1 MMRRLKSQG
10 VTVMLTTHYIEEAE
24 ALCDRVGI
32 LSRGRLI
39 ALDTPRALNEQ
50 VGGFV
55 VESLDGGRKK
65 YLLVKDKQEAY
76 ALAQA
81 EPEGVIIRETNLED
95 VFIKLTGERLA

>member
-1 MMRRLKSQG
+1 
-10 VTVMLTTHYIEEAE
+10 
-24 ALCDRVGI
+24 
-32 LSRGRLI
+32 
-39 ALDTPRALNEQ
+39 

-55 VESLDGGRKK
+55 IESLDGGRKK